1 MVTARLLRL
10 LPSTALVTCAAI
22 VVVLAQKNRSLA
34 QAYRDLRQRAMLP
47 YAGYEVPAF
56 TTTTLAGARG
66 TIGQTNRPEG
76 RQGLFIL
83 TTTCPYCRA
92 ALPVWKQIAE
102 PPRRVAAPPIPAYA
116 LSLGFCPRDAGR
128 CAFASTPIP

>member
-10 LPSTALVTCAAI
+10 LPSTALVTCAAL

-56 TTTTLAGARG
+56 TTTTLAGPRV
-66 TIGQTNRPEG
+66 TIGPTNRPHAPP
-76 RQGLFIL
+76 GLFHL
-83 TTTCPYCRA
+83 A
-92 ALPVWKQIAE
+92 ATRPHFPPPVAVSEWLAQLP
-102 PPRRVAAPPIPAYA
+102 
-116 LSLGFCPRDAGR
+116 
-128 CAFASTPIP
+128 

>member
-10 LPSTALVTCAAI
+10 LPSTALVTCAAL

-56 TTTTLAGARG
+56 TTTTLAGAPG
-66 TIGQTNRPEG
+66 THGPTNRHEG
-76 RQGLFIL
+76 APAPYLSL
-83 TTTCPYCRA
+83 TDRPHSRGP
-92 ALPVWKQIAE
+92 LPVCDE
-102 PPRRVAAPPIPAYA
+102 PAH
-116 LSLGFCPRDAGR
+116 
-128 CAFASTPIP
+128 CA